1 MRVTY
6 NPEIFDVR
14 NISEA
19 RKIILTGEG
28 STTDERWETETPH
41 LVDQISNS
49 MAISPESILIDYGC
63 GIGRL
68 ARELIQRHG
77 CHVIGV
83 DISHSMRALSVDY
96 VRSDRFLSCSPEMLD
111 LLVKY
116 GLVADGAISIWVLQ
130 HCLKPSEDIERI
142 HRALKPGANVF
153 ILNNIH
159 RAIPTREKA
168 WVNDG
173 IDIKAMLA
181 RHFSM
186 LSEGKPLE
194 EKTPRD
200 LINIIFWALF
210 QKTR

>member
-14 NISEA
+14 NIGDA

-28 STTDERWETETPH
+28 STTDERWKTETPQ
-41 LVDQISNS
+41 LVDQISSS

-96 VRSDRFLSCSPEMLD
+96 VRSDRFLPCSPEMLD
-111 LLVKY
+111 LLVRY
-116 GLVADGAISIWVLQ
+116 GLAADGAISIWVLQ

-153 ILNNIH
+153 ILNNVH